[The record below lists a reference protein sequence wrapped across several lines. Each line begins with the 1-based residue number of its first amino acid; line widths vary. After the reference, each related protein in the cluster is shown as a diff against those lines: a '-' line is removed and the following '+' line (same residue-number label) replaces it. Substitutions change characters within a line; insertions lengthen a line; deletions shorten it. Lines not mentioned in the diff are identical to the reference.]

1 MATKQLRAIRLR
13 EWPAGELRGI
23 VNHRA
28 SRRSKNQEWIHRVDG
43 RQSGDVVASRG
54 TIVQAGRAIDY
65 YTTQPS
71 AGQWIALGVVP
82 LLPDIDGDDATHR
95 VVVGTGR
102 TEETA
107 VDSLRERATPIL
119 STATTFP
126 IADPFIPT
134 SEPSD
139 WFG

>member
-1 MATKQLRAIRLR
+1 
-13 EWPAGELRGI
+13 

-28 SRRSKNQEWIHRVDG
+28 SRRSKKQEWIHRVDG
-43 RQSGDVVASRG
+43 QQSGDVVASRG

-71 AGQWIALGVVP
+71 VGQWIALGVVP
-82 LLPDIDGDDATHR
+82 LLPGVSGEDATHR
-95 VVVGTGR
+95 VVVGTGS

-107 VDSLRERATPIL
+107 VDSLRERAAPIL
-119 STATTFP
+119 SVNSSVAL
-126 IADPFIPT
+126 ANPFIPD

>member
-1 MATKQLRAIRLR
+1 M
-13 EWPAGELRGI
+13 RGI

-28 SRRSKNQEWIHRVDG
+28 SRRSKSQGWIHRVDG
-43 RQSGDVVASRG
+43 RQSGDFVAWRG

-82 LLPDIDGDDATHR
+82 LLPGIDGGTHR
-95 VVVGTGR
+95 VIVGTGA

-107 VDSLRERATPIL
+107 VDSLRERANPIL
-119 STATTFP
+119 SVSTP
-126 IADPFIPT
+126 LVMADPFVPA

>member
-1 MATKQLRAIRLR
+1 M
-13 EWPAGELRGI
+13 
-23 VNHRA
+23 NHRA
-28 SRRSKNQEWIHRVDG
+28 SRRSKSQEWIHRVDG
-43 RQSGDVVASRG
+43 RQSDDDVVASRG

-95 VVVGTGR
+95 VIVGTGES
-102 TEETA
+102 EETA
-107 VDSLRERATPIL
+107 VESLRERAQPIL
-119 STATTFP
+119 SVSTP
-126 IADPFIPT
+126 LVIADSFIPAT
-134 SEPSD
+134 EPSD

>member
-1 MATKQLRAIRLR
+1 
-13 EWPAGELRGI
+13 

-28 SRRSKNQEWIHRVDG
+28 SRRSKKQEWIHRVDG
-43 RQSGDVVASRG
+43 RHGGDVVASRG
-54 TIVQAGRAIDY
+54 TIVQDGRAIDY

-82 LLPDIDGDDATHR
+82 LLADIGGGDATHR
-95 VVVGTGR
+95 VVVGTGS
-102 TEETA
+102 TEQTA
-107 VDSLRERATPIL
+107 VDSLRERAAPIL
-119 STATTFP
+119 SVSSSVAF
-126 IADPFIPT
+126 ADPFIPS

>member
-1 MATKQLRAIRLR
+1 
-13 EWPAGELRGI
+13 

-28 SRRSKNQEWIHRVDG
+28 SRRSKNQEWIHRVDV
-43 RQSGDVVASRG
+43 RKSGDVVASRG
-54 TIVQAGRAIDY
+54 TIVHAGRAIDY

-82 LLPDIDGDDATHR
+82 LLPGIDGDDATHR
-95 VVVGTGR
+95 VIVGTGS
-102 TEETA
+102 TEDAA

-119 STATTFP
+119 SIATP
-126 IADPFIPT
+126 LVIADPFIPA

>member
-1 MATKQLRAIRLR
+1 M
-13 EWPAGELRGI
+13 
-23 VNHRA
+23 NHRI
-28 SRRSKNQEWIHRVDG
+28 SRRSKKQEWIHRVDG
-43 RQSGDVVASRG
+43 RPSGDFVASRG
-54 TIVQAGRAIDY
+54 TIVYGGRAIDY

-82 LLPDIDGDDATHR
+82 LLTGFDGDDATHR
-95 VVVGTGR
+95 VIVGTGR
-102 TEETA
+102 TENAA

-119 STATTFP
+119 SVSTP
-126 IADPFIPT
+126 LVIADPFIPA